1 MDNREVAEILEE
13 MATLMELNG
22 EGGFRIRAYTNAARG
37 IESLR
42 EPVATLAAEGK
53 LDSVRGIGKG
63 LAGRITG
70 LVETGRLPGL
80 DELKASVPEGLME
93 MTEIPGLGA
102 RRVRAIYEGLG
113 IVDVDALSRACES
126 GELEAMSGFGRK
138 TADRIAHGIQYMQKH
153 RGQYLCDNACE
164 EAEGIRVY
172 LEDQASVDRL
182 AVAGTIRR
190 RTETHRDVD
199 LVARTTDADGLA
211 GAFTRYG
218 EVAETV
224 ESGEMRVSV
233 MLESGMRA
241 NLWLVEEEEAFP
253 TALHHVTGSE
263 AHVTQV
269 RDRAAE
275 RGLKLNEHG
284 LFDGDRR
291 ILCEDEAALFEALGL
306 SQIPPELREG
316 DDEIRLAEAGVLP
329 GLVSRVDL
337 RGTLHVHTRHSDG
350 RADVMEMA
358 SAAADLGYGYVGICD
373 HSKAAAYAN
382 GLTED
387 RVRAQWDEIDS
398 VNGELEGIRVLKGI
412 EVDILGDGRLDF
424 EDEFLA
430 QFDVVVASVHSRFGM
445 TEAEATERIVRAVQ
459 NPHVHILGHPTGR
472 LLLSR
477 EGYPLDHHAVIDAA
491 AEANTAIE
499 LNANP
504 RRLELDWRH
513 IGYARE
519 KGVKIAI
526 NTDAHSVAGL
536 EQMEHGLGV
545 GRKGGLT
552 PADVLNAMPVDNFLA
567 WCAPPSL

>member
-22 EGGFRIRAYTNAARG
+22 EGGFRIRAYTNAARS

-80 DELKASVPEGLME
+80 EELKASVPEGLME

-102 RRVRAIYEGLG
+102 KRVRAIYEKLG
-113 IVDVDALSRACES
+113 IMDIDALSRACDS

-153 RGQYLCDNACE
+153 RGQFLCHNARE
-164 EAEGIRVY
+164 EAEAIRAF
-172 LEDQASVDRL
+172 LEDQADRL

-190 RTETHRDVD
+190 RTETNRDVD
-199 LVARTTDADGLA
+199 LVASTKDPDGLA
-211 GAFTRYG
+211 GAFVRYG
-218 EVAETV
+218 EVDEVV
-224 ESGEMRVSV
+224 EKGEARLSV
-233 MLESGMRA
+233 MLRSGMSA
-241 NLWLVEEEEAFP
+241 NLWMVHDEAFP
-253 TALHHVTGSE
+253 CALHHLTGSE
-263 AHVTQV
+263 AHVARV
-269 RDRAAE
+269 RDRAKE

-291 ILCEDEAALFEALGL
+291 IPCEDEAALFGALGL
-306 SQIPPELREG
+306 SEIPPELREG
-316 DDEIRLAEAGVLP
+316 EDEVRLAGCGALP
-329 GLVSRVDL
+329 RLVSRADL
-337 RGTLHVHTRHSDG
+337 IGTLHVHTRHSDG

-358 SAAADLGYGYVGICD
+358 SAAAGLGYGYIAICD

-382 GLTED
+382 GLTEE
-387 RVRAQWDEIDS
+387 RVRAQWEEIDS
-398 VNGELEGIRVLKGI
+398 VNAELQDIRVLKGI

-445 TEAEATERIVRAVQ
+445 TESEATERIVRAVQ
-459 NPHVHILGHPTGR
+459 NTHVHILGHPTGR

-477 EGYPLDHHAVIDAA
+477 EGYPLDHRAVIDAA

-504 RRLELDWRH
+504 RRLDMDWRH

-526 NTDAHSVAGL
+526 NTDAHSVEGL
-536 EQMEHGLGV
+536 EQMAHGLGV

-567 WCAPPSL
+567 WCALPSL

>member
-22 EGGFRIRAYTNAARG
+22 EGGFRIRAYTNAARS

-80 DELKASVPEGLME
+80 EELKASVPEGLME

-102 RRVRAIYEGLG
+102 KRVRAIYEELG
-113 IVDVDALSRACES
+113 IMDIDALSRACDS

-138 TADRIAHGIQYMQKH
+138 TADRIVHGIQYMQKH
-153 RGQYLCDNACE
+153 RGQFLCHNARE
-164 EAEGIRVY
+164 EAEAIRAF
-172 LEDQASVDRL
+172 LEDQADRL

-190 RTETHRDVD
+190 RTETNRDVD
-199 LVARTTDADGLA
+199 LVASTKDPDGLA
-211 GAFTRYG
+211 GAFVRYG
-218 EVAETV
+218 EVDEVVEKGET
-224 ESGEMRVSV
+224 RLSV
-233 MLESGMRA
+233 MLQSGMSA
-241 NLWLVEEEEAFP
+241 NLWIVPDEAFP
-253 TALHHVTGSE
+253 CALHHLTGSE
-263 AHVTQV
+263 AHVARV
-269 RDRAAE
+269 RDRAKE

-284 LFDGDRR
+284 LFDGEDRR
-291 ILCEDEAALFEALGL
+291 IPCEDEAALFGALGL
-306 SQIPPELREG
+306 SEIPPELREG
-316 DDEIRLAEAGVLP
+316 EDGIRLAECGALP
-329 GLVSRVDL
+329 RLVSRADL
-337 RGTLHVHTRHSDG
+337 IGTLHVHTRHSDG

-358 SAAADLGYGYVGICD
+358 SAAAGLGYGYIAICD

-382 GLTED
+382 GLTEE
-387 RVRAQWDEIDS
+387 RVRAQWEEIDT
-398 VNGELEGIRVLKGI
+398 VNGELQDIRVLKGI

-424 EDEFLA
+424 EDEFLE

-445 TEAEATERIVRAVQ
+445 TEVEATERIVRAVR

-477 EGYPLDHHAVIDAA
+477 EGYPLDHRAVIDAA

-504 RRLELDWRH
+504 RRLDVDWRH

-526 NTDAHSVAGL
+526 NTDAHSVEGL
-536 EQMEHGLGV
+536 DQMAHGLGV

-552 PADVLNAMPVDNFLA
+552 PADVLNAMPVDGFLA

>member
-80 DELKASVPEGLME
+80 EELKASVPEGLME
-93 MTEIPGLGA
+93 MTEVPGLGA
-102 RRVRAIYEGLG
+102 KRVRAIYEKLG
-113 IVDVDALSRACES
+113 IVDIDALSRACDS

-153 RGQYLCDNACE
+153 RGQFLCHNARE
-164 EAEGIRVY
+164 EAEAIRAF
-172 LEDQASVDRL
+172 LEDQADRL

-190 RTETHRDVD
+190 RTETNKDVD
-199 LVARTTDADGLA
+199 LVASTKDPDGLA
-211 GAFTRYG
+211 GAFVRYG
-218 EVAETV
+218 EVDEVVEKGET
-224 ESGEMRVSV
+224 RLSV
-233 MLESGMRA
+233 MLRSGMSA
-241 NLWLVEEEEAFP
+241 NLWMVHDEAFP
-253 TALHHVTGSE
+253 CALHHLTGSE
-263 AHVTQV
+263 AHVARV
-269 RDRAAE
+269 RDRAKE

-291 ILCEDEAALFEALGL
+291 IPCEDEAALFGALGL
-306 SQIPPELREG
+306 SEIPPELREG
-316 DDEIRLAEAGVLP
+316 EDEVRLAGCGALP
-329 GLVSRVDL
+329 RLVSRADL
-337 RGTLHVHTRHSDG
+337 IGTLHVHTRHSDG

-358 SAAADLGYGYVGICD
+358 SAAAGLGYGYIAICD

-382 GLTED
+382 GLTEE
-387 RVRAQWDEIDS
+387 RVRAQWEEIDS
-398 VNGELEGIRVLKGI
+398 VNAELQDIRVLKGI

-445 TEAEATERIVRAVQ
+445 TESEATERIVRAVQ
-459 NPHVHILGHPTGR
+459 NTHVHILGHPTGR

-477 EGYPLDHHAVIDAA
+477 EGYPLDHRAVIDAA

-504 RRLELDWRH
+504 RRLDMDWRH

-526 NTDAHSVAGL
+526 NTDAHSVEGL
-536 EQMEHGLGV
+536 EQMAHGLGV

-567 WCAPPSL
+567 WCALPSL

>member
-80 DELKASVPEGLME
+80 EELKASVPEGLME
-93 MTEIPGLGA
+93 MTEVPGLGA
-102 RRVRAIYEGLG
+102 KRVRAIYEKLG
-113 IVDVDALSRACES
+113 IMDIDALSRACDS

-153 RGQYLCDNACE
+153 RGQFLCHNARE
-164 EAEGIRVY
+164 EAEAIRAF
-172 LEDQASVDRL
+172 LEDQADRL

-190 RTETHRDVD
+190 RTETNRDVD
-199 LVARTTDADGLA
+199 LVASTKDPDGLA
-211 GAFTRYG
+211 GAFVRYG
-218 EVAETV
+218 EVEEVVEKGET
-224 ESGEMRVSV
+224 RLSV
-233 MLESGMRA
+233 MLQSGMSA
-241 NLWLVEEEEAFP
+241 NLWMVHDEAFP
-253 TALHHVTGSE
+253 CALHHLTGSE
-263 AHVTQV
+263 AHVARV
-269 RDRAAE
+269 RDRAKE

-291 ILCEDEAALFEALGL
+291 IPCEDEAALFGALGL
-306 SQIPPELREG
+306 SEIPPELREG
-316 DDEIRLAEAGVLP
+316 EDEVRLAGCGALP
-329 GLVSRVDL
+329 RLVSRADL
-337 RGTLHVHTRHSDG
+337 IGTLHVHTRHSDG

-358 SAAADLGYGYVGICD
+358 SAAAGLGYGYIGICD

-382 GLTED
+382 GLTEE
-387 RVRAQWDEIDS
+387 RVRAQWEEIDS
-398 VNGELEGIRVLKGI
+398 VNAELQDIRVLKGI

-445 TEAEATERIVRAVQ
+445 TESEATERIVRAVQ
-459 NPHVHILGHPTGR
+459 NTHVHILGHPTGR

-477 EGYPLDHHAVIDAA
+477 EGYPLDHRAVIDAA

-504 RRLELDWRH
+504 RRLDMDWRH

-526 NTDAHSVAGL
+526 NTDAHSVEGL
-536 EQMEHGLGV
+536 EQMAHGLGV

-567 WCAPPSL
+567 WCALPSL

>member
-80 DELKASVPEGLME
+80 EELKASVPEGLME
-93 MTEIPGLGA
+93 MTEVPGLGA
-102 RRVRAIYEGLG
+102 KRVRAIYEKLG
-113 IVDVDALSRACES
+113 IVDIDALSRACDS

-153 RGQYLCDNACE
+153 RGQFLCHNARE
-164 EAEGIRVY
+164 EAEAIRAF
-172 LEDQASVDRL
+172 LEDQADRL

-190 RTETHRDVD
+190 RTETNKDVD
-199 LVARTTDADGLA
+199 LVASTKDPDGLA
-211 GAFTRYG
+211 GAFVRYG
-218 EVAETV
+218 EVEEVVEKGET
-224 ESGEMRVSV
+224 RLSV
-233 MLESGMRA
+233 MLQSGMSA
-241 NLWLVEEEEAFP
+241 NLWMVHDEAFP
-253 TALHHVTGSE
+253 CALHHLTGSE
-263 AHVTQV
+263 AHVARV
-269 RDRAAE
+269 RDRAKE

-291 ILCEDEAALFEALGL
+291 IPCEDEAALFEALGL
-306 SQIPPELREG
+306 SEIPPELREG
-316 DDEIRLAEAGVLP
+316 EDGIRLAECGALP
-329 GLVSRVDL
+329 RLVSRADL
-337 RGTLHVHTRHSDG
+337 IGTLHVHTRHSDG

-358 SAAADLGYGYVGICD
+358 SAAAGLGYGYIGICD

-382 GLTED
+382 GLTEE
-387 RVRAQWDEIDS
+387 RVRAQWEEIDS
-398 VNGELEGIRVLKGI
+398 VNAELQDIRVLKGI

-445 TEAEATERIVRAVQ
+445 TEVEATERIVRAVQ

-477 EGYPLDHHAVIDAA
+477 EGYPLDHRAVIDAA

-504 RRLELDWRH
+504 RRLDMDWRH

-526 NTDAHSVAGL
+526 NTDAHSVEGL
-536 EQMEHGLGV
+536 EQMAHGLGV

>member
-80 DELKASVPEGLME
+80 EELKASVPEGLME

-102 RRVRAIYEGLG
+102 KRVRAIYEELG
-113 IVDVDALSRACES
+113 IMDIDALSRACDS

-153 RGQYLCDNACE
+153 RGQFLCHNARE
-164 EAEGIRVY
+164 EAEAIRAF
-172 LEDQASVDRL
+172 LEDQADRL

-190 RTETHRDVD
+190 RTETNRDVD
-199 LVARTTDADGLA
+199 LVASTKDPDGLA
-211 GAFTRYG
+211 GAFVRYG
-218 EVAETV
+218 EVDEVVEKGET
-224 ESGEMRVSV
+224 RLSV
-233 MLESGMRA
+233 MLQSGMSA
-241 NLWLVEEEEAFP
+241 NLWMVHDEAFP
-253 TALHHVTGSE
+253 CALHHLTGSE
-263 AHVTQV
+263 AHVARV
-269 RDRAAE
+269 RDRAKE

-284 LFDGDRR
+284 LFDGEDRR
-291 ILCEDEAALFEALGL
+291 IPCEDEAALFGALGL
-306 SQIPPELREG
+306 SEIPPELREG
-316 DDEIRLAEAGVLP
+316 EDGVRLAECGALP
-329 GLVSRVDL
+329 RLVSRADL
-337 RGTLHVHTRHSDG
+337 IGTLHVHTRHSDG

-358 SAAADLGYGYVGICD
+358 SAAAGLGYGYIAICD

-382 GLTED
+382 GLTEE
-387 RVRAQWDEIDS
+387 RVRAQWEEIDT
-398 VNGELEGIRVLKGI
+398 VNGELQDIRVLKGI

-424 EDEFLA
+424 EDEFLE

-445 TEAEATERIVRAVQ
+445 TEVEATERIVRAVR

-504 RRLELDWRH
+504 RRLDVDWRH

-526 NTDAHSVAGL
+526 NTDAHSVEGL

-552 PADVLNAMPVDNFLA
+552 ATDVLNAMPVDGFLA

>member
-42 EPVATLAAEGK
+42 VPVAELVVERK

-70 LVETGRLPGL
+70 LVETGCLPGL
-80 DELKASVPEGLME
+80 EELRASVPEGLLE

-102 RRVRAIYEGLG
+102 KRVRAIYEGLG
-113 IVDVDALSRACES
+113 IVDIDALSRACDS
-126 GELEAMSGFGRK
+126 GELEAMTGFGRK

-153 RGQYLCDNACE
+153 RGQFLCHNARE
-164 EAEGIRVY
+164 EAEDIRAY
-172 LEDQASVDRL
+172 LEGQASADL
-182 AVAGTIRR
+182 LTVAGSIRR
-190 RTETHRDVD
+190 RMETSKDVD
-199 LVARTTDADGLA
+199 LVACTKDPDGLA
-211 GAFTRYG
+211 GAFTGYG
-218 EVAETV
+218 EVAEVV
-224 ESGEMRVSV
+224 EAGEMRLSV
-233 MLESGMRA
+233 MLKSGMRA
-241 NLWLVEEEEAFP
+241 NLWLVKEEAFP
-253 TALHHVTGSE
+253 AALHHVTGSQ
-263 AHVTQV
+263 AHVAQV
-269 RDRAAE
+269 RERASQ

-291 ILCEDEAALFEALGL
+291 IPCEDEAALFEALGL
-306 SQIPPELREG
+306 SEIPPELREG
-316 DDEIRLAEAGVLP
+316 EDEIRQAEVGALP
-329 GLVSRVDL
+329 GLVSRSDL

-358 SAAADLGYGYVGICD
+358 SAAAGLGYGYIGICD
-373 HSKAAAYAN
+373 HSKAAAYAK

-387 RVRAQWDEIDS
+387 RVRAQWEEIES
-398 VNGELEGIRVLKGI
+398 VDAELEEIRVLKGI

-424 EDEFLA
+424 EDEFLE

-445 TEAEATERIVRAVQ
+445 NESEATERIVRAVR

-477 EGYPLDHHAVIDAA
+477 EGYPLDLRAVIDAA

-504 RRLELDWRH
+504 RRLDLDWRH

-526 NTDAHSVAGL
+526 NTDAHSVEGL

-545 GRKGGLT
+545 GRKGGL
-552 PADVLNAMPVDNFLA
+552 PAADVLNAMSVDEFLA
-567 WCAPPSL
+567 WCATTGL

>member
-80 DELKASVPEGLME
+80 EELKASVPEGLME

-102 RRVRAIYEGLG
+102 KRVRAIYEELG
-113 IVDVDALSRACES
+113 IMDIDALSRACDS

-153 RGQYLCDNACE
+153 RGQFLCHNARE
-164 EAEGIRVY
+164 EAEAIRAF
-172 LEDQASVDRL
+172 LEDQADRL

-190 RTETHRDVD
+190 RTETNRDVD
-199 LVARTTDADGLA
+199 LVASTKDPDGLA
-211 GAFTRYG
+211 GAFVRYG
-218 EVAETV
+218 EVDEVVEKGET
-224 ESGEMRVSV
+224 RLSV
-233 MLESGMRA
+233 MLQSGMSA
-241 NLWLVEEEEAFP
+241 NLWMVHDEAFP
-253 TALHHVTGSE
+253 CALHHLTGSE
-263 AHVTQV
+263 AHVARV
-269 RDRAAE
+269 RDRAKE

-291 ILCEDEAALFEALGL
+291 IPCEDEAALFEALGL
-306 SQIPPELREG
+306 SEIPPELREG
-316 DDEIRLAEAGVLP
+316 EDEVRLAGCGALP
-329 GLVSRVDL
+329 RLVSRADL
-337 RGTLHVHTRHSDG
+337 IGTLHVHTRHSDG

-358 SAAADLGYGYVGICD
+358 SAAAGLGYGYIAICD

-382 GLTED
+382 GLTEE
-387 RVRAQWDEIDS
+387 RVRAQWEEIDT
-398 VNGELEGIRVLKGI
+398 VNGELQDIRVLKGI

-424 EDEFLA
+424 EDEFLE

-445 TEAEATERIVRAVQ
+445 TEVEATERIVRAVR

-504 RRLELDWRH
+504 RRLDVDWRH
-513 IGYARE
+513 VGYARQ

-526 NTDAHSVAGL
+526 NTDAHSVEGL
-536 EQMEHGLGV
+536 EQMKYGLGV

-552 PADVLNAMPVDNFLA
+552 AADVLNAMPVDDFLA
-567 WCAPPSL
+567 WRATGL

>member
-70 LVETGRLPGL
+70 LMETGRLPGL
-80 DELKASVPEGLME
+80 EELKASVPEGLME

-102 RRVRAIYEGLG
+102 KRVRAIYEELG
-113 IVDVDALSRACES
+113 IMDIDALSRACDS
-126 GELEAMSGFGRK
+126 GELEALSGFGRK

-153 RGQYLCDNACE
+153 RGQFLCHNARE
-164 EAEGIRVY
+164 EAEGIRAF
-172 LEDQASVDRL
+172 LEDQEGVDRL
-182 AVAGTIRR
+182 AVAGSVRR
-190 RTETHRDVD
+190 RTETHKDVD
-199 LVARTTDADGLA
+199 LVARTTDPDGVA

-224 ESGEMRVSV
+224 ETGERRVSV
-233 MLESGMRA
+233 TMKSGMRA
-241 NLWLVEEEEAFP
+241 NLWLVKEEAFP
-253 TALHHVTGSE
+253 TALYHVTGSE
-263 AHVTQV
+263 VHVAQV

-291 ILCEDEAALFEALGL
+291 IPCEDEAALFEALGL
-306 SQIPPELREG
+306 SEIPPELREG
-316 DDEIRLAEAGVLP
+316 EDEIRLAECGALP
-329 GLVSRVDL
+329 RLVSRADL
-337 RGTLHVHTRHSDG
+337 IGTLHVHTRHSDG

-358 SAAADLGYGYVGICD
+358 SAAAGLGYGYIGICD

-382 GLTED
+382 GLTEG
-387 RVRAQWDEIDS
+387 RVRAQWEEIDS
-398 VNGELEGIRVLKGI
+398 VNAELQDVRVLKGI

-424 EDEFLA
+424 EDDFLE
-430 QFDVVVASVHSRFGM
+430 QFDIVVASVHSRFAM
-445 TEAEATERIVRAVQ
+445 TEAEATDRIVCAVQ

-477 EGYPLDHHAVIDAA
+477 EGYPLDHRAVIDAA

-504 RRLELDWRH
+504 RRLDMDWRH

-526 NTDAHSVAGL
+526 NTDAHSVEGL
-536 EQMEHGLGV
+536 EQMKYGLGV

-552 PADVLNAMPVDNFLA
+552 PADVLNAMPLDGFLA
-567 WCAPPSL
+567 WCATGL

>member
-13 MATLMELNG
+13 MAALMELNG

-80 DELKASVPEGLME
+80 EELKASVPEGLME

-102 RRVRAIYEGLG
+102 KRVRAIYEELG
-113 IVDVDALSRACES
+113 IADIDALSRACDS

-153 RGQYLCDNACE
+153 RGQFLCNNARE
-164 EAEGIRVY
+164 EAEAIRAF
-172 LEDQASVDRL
+172 LEDQEGVDRL
-182 AVAGTIRR
+182 AVAGSVRR

-199 LVARTTDADGLA
+199 LVACTKDAAGLA

-218 EVAETV
+218 EVAEAV

-233 MLESGMRA
+233 MLASGMRA
-241 NLWLVEEEEAFP
+241 NLWLVKEEAFP
-253 TALHHVTGSE
+253 TALYHVTGSE
-263 AHVTQV
+263 VHVAQV

-291 ILCEDEAALFEALGL
+291 IPCEDEAALFEALGL
-306 SQIPPELREG
+306 SEIPPELREG
-316 DDEIRLAEAGVLP
+316 EDEIRLAECGALP
-329 GLVSRVDL
+329 RLVSRADL
-337 RGTLHVHTRHSDG
+337 IGTLHVHTRHSDG

-358 SAAADLGYGYVGICD
+358 SAAAGLGYGYIGICD

-387 RVRAQWDEIDS
+387 RVRAQWEEIDS
-398 VNGELEGIRVLKGI
+398 VNAELQDVRVLKGI

-424 EDEFLA
+424 EDDFLA

-477 EGYPLDHHAVIDAA
+477 EGYPLDHRAVIDAA

-504 RRLELDWRH
+504 RRLDMDWRH

-526 NTDAHSVAGL
+526 NTDAHSVEGL
-536 EQMEHGLGV
+536 DQMKYGLGV

-552 PADVLNAMPVDNFLA
+552 PADVLNAMTEDEFLSWRA
-567 WCAPPSL
+567 TGL

>member
-80 DELKASVPEGLME
+80 EELKASVPEGLME
-93 MTEIPGLGA
+93 MTEVPGLGA
-102 RRVRAIYEGLG
+102 KRVRAIYEKLG
-113 IVDVDALSRACES
+113 IVDIDALSRACDS

-153 RGQYLCDNACE
+153 RGQFLCHNARE
-164 EAEGIRVY
+164 EAEAIRAF
-172 LEDQASVDRL
+172 LEDQADRL

-190 RTETHRDVD
+190 RTETNRDVD
-199 LVARTTDADGLA
+199 LVASTKDPDGLA
-211 GAFTRYG
+211 GAFVRYG
-218 EVAETV
+218 EVDEVV
-224 ESGEMRVSV
+224 EKGEARLSV
-233 MLESGMRA
+233 MLRSGMSA
-241 NLWLVEEEEAFP
+241 NLWMVHDEAFP
-253 TALHHVTGSE
+253 CALHHLTGSE
-263 AHVTQV
+263 AHVARV
-269 RDRAAE
+269 RDRAKE

-284 LFDGDRR
+284 LFDGEDRR
-291 ILCEDEAALFEALGL
+291 IPCEDEAALFGALGL
-306 SQIPPELREG
+306 SEIPPELREG
-316 DDEIRLAEAGVLP
+316 EDEVRLAGCGALP
-329 GLVSRVDL
+329 RLVSRADL
-337 RGTLHVHTRHSDG
+337 IGTLHVHTRHSDG

-358 SAAADLGYGYVGICD
+358 SAAAGLGYGYIAICD

-382 GLTED
+382 GLTEE
-387 RVRAQWDEIDS
+387 RVRAQWEEIDS
-398 VNGELEGIRVLKGI
+398 VNAELQDIRVLKGI

-445 TEAEATERIVRAVQ
+445 TESEATERIVRAVQ
-459 NPHVHILGHPTGR
+459 NTHVHILGHPTGR

-477 EGYPLDHHAVIDAA
+477 EGYPLDHRAVIDAA

-504 RRLELDWRH
+504 RRLDMDWRH

-526 NTDAHSVAGL
+526 NTDAHSVEGL
-536 EQMEHGLGV
+536 EQMAHGLGV

-567 WCAPPSL
+567 WCALPSL

>member
-80 DELKASVPEGLME
+80 EELKASVPEGLME

-102 RRVRAIYEGLG
+102 KRVRAIYEELG
-113 IVDVDALSRACES
+113 IMDIDALSRACDS

-153 RGQYLCDNACE
+153 RGQFLCHNARE
-164 EAEGIRVY
+164 EAEAIRAF
-172 LEDQASVDRL
+172 LEDQADRL

-190 RTETHRDVD
+190 RTETNRDVD
-199 LVARTTDADGLA
+199 LVASTKDPDGLA
-211 GAFTRYG
+211 GAFVRYG
-218 EVAETV
+218 EVDEVVEKGET
-224 ESGEMRVSV
+224 RLSV
-233 MLESGMRA
+233 MLQSGMSA
-241 NLWLVEEEEAFP
+241 NLWMVHDEAFP
-253 TALHHVTGSE
+253 CALHHLTGSE
-263 AHVTQV
+263 AHVARV
-269 RDRAAE
+269 RDRAKE

-291 ILCEDEAALFEALGL
+291 IPCEDEAALFEALGL
-306 SQIPPELREG
+306 SEIPPELREG
-316 DDEIRLAEAGVLP
+316 EDEVRLAGCGALP
-329 GLVSRVDL
+329 RLVSRADL
-337 RGTLHVHTRHSDG
+337 IGTLHVHTRHSDG

-358 SAAADLGYGYVGICD
+358 SAAAGLGYGYIAICD

-382 GLTED
+382 GLTEE
-387 RVRAQWDEIDS
+387 RVRAQWEEIDT
-398 VNGELEGIRVLKGI
+398 VNGELQDIRVLKGI

-424 EDEFLA
+424 EDEFLE

-445 TEAEATERIVRAVQ
+445 TEVEATERIVRAVR

-504 RRLELDWRH
+504 RRLDVDWRH
-513 IGYARE
+513 VGYARQ

-526 NTDAHSVAGL
+526 NTDAHSVEGL
-536 EQMEHGLGV
+536 EQMKYGLGV

-552 PADVLNAMPVDNFLA
+552 AADVLNAMPVDDFLA
-567 WCAPPSL
+567 WCATGL

>member
-80 DELKASVPEGLME
+80 EELKASVPEGLME

-102 RRVRAIYEGLG
+102 KRVRAIYEELG
-113 IVDVDALSRACES
+113 IMDIDELSRACDS

-153 RGQYLCDNACE
+153 RGQFLCHNARE
-164 EAEGIRVY
+164 EAEAIRAF
-172 LEDQASVDRL
+172 LEDQADRL

-190 RTETHRDVD
+190 RTETNRDVD
-199 LVARTTDADGLA
+199 LVASTKDPDGLA
-211 GAFTRYG
+211 GAFVRYG
-218 EVAETV
+218 EVEEVVEKGET
-224 ESGEMRVSV
+224 RLSV
-233 MLESGMRA
+233 MLQSGMSA
-241 NLWLVEEEEAFP
+241 NLWMVHDEAFP
-253 TALHHVTGSE
+253 CALHHLTGSE
-263 AHVTQV
+263 AHVARV
-269 RDRAAE
+269 RDRAKE

-291 ILCEDEAALFEALGL
+291 IPCEDEAALFEALGL
-306 SQIPPELREG
+306 SEIPPELREG
-316 DDEIRLAEAGVLP
+316 EDEVRLAGCGALP
-329 GLVSRVDL
+329 RLVSRADL
-337 RGTLHVHTRHSDG
+337 IGTLHVHTRHSDG

-358 SAAADLGYGYVGICD
+358 SAAAGLGYGYIAICD

-382 GLTED
+382 GLTEE
-387 RVRAQWDEIDS
+387 RVRAQWEEIDT
-398 VNGELEGIRVLKGI
+398 VNGELQDIRVLKGI

-424 EDEFLA
+424 EDEFLE

-445 TEAEATERIVRAVQ
+445 TEVEATERIVRAVR

-491 AEANTAIE
+491 AVANTAIE

-504 RRLELDWRH
+504 RRLDVDWRH

-526 NTDAHSVAGL
+526 NTDAHSVEGL

-552 PADVLNAMPVDNFLA
+552 AADVLNAMPVDGFLA

>member
-80 DELKASVPEGLME
+80 EELKASVPEGLME

-102 RRVRAIYEGLG
+102 KRVRAIYEELG
-113 IVDVDALSRACES
+113 IADIDALSRACDS

-153 RGQYLCDNACE
+153 RGQFLCNNARE
-164 EAEGIRVY
+164 EAEAIRAF
-172 LEDQASVDRL
+172 LEDQEGVDRL
-182 AVAGTIRR
+182 AVAGSVRR
-190 RTETHRDVD
+190 RTESHRDVD
-199 LVARTTDADGLA
+199 LVACTKDAAGLA

-218 EVAETV
+218 EVAEAV

-233 MLESGMRA
+233 MLASGMRA
-241 NLWLVEEEEAFP
+241 NLWLVKEEAFP
-253 TALHHVTGSE
+253 TTLYHVTGSE
-263 AHVTQV
+263 VHVAQV

-291 ILCEDEAALFEALGL
+291 IPCEDEAALFEALGL
-306 SQIPPELREG
+306 SEIPPELREG
-316 DDEIRLAEAGVLP
+316 EDEIRLAECGALP
-329 GLVSRVDL
+329 RLVSRADL
-337 RGTLHVHTRHSDG
+337 IGTLHVHTRHSDG

-358 SAAADLGYGYVGICD
+358 SAAAGLGYGYIGICD

-387 RVRAQWDEIDS
+387 RVRAQWEEIDS
-398 VNGELEGIRVLKGI
+398 VNAELQDVRVLKGI

-477 EGYPLDHHAVIDAA
+477 EGYPLDHRAVIDAA

-504 RRLELDWRH
+504 RRLDMDWRH

-526 NTDAHSVAGL
+526 NTDAHSVEGL
-536 EQMEHGLGV
+536 DQMKYGLGV

-552 PADVLNAMPVDNFLA
+552 PSDVLNAMTA
-567 WCAPPSL
+567 G

>member
-80 DELKASVPEGLME
+80 EELKASVPEGLME
-93 MTEIPGLGA
+93 MTEVPGLGA
-102 RRVRAIYEGLG
+102 KRVRAIYEKLG
-113 IVDVDALSRACES
+113 IVDIDALSRACDS

-153 RGQYLCDNACE
+153 RGQFLCHNARE
-164 EAEGIRVY
+164 EAEAIRAF
-172 LEDQASVDRL
+172 LEDQADRL

-190 RTETHRDVD
+190 RTETNKDVD
-199 LVARTTDADGLA
+199 LVASTKDPDGLA
-211 GAFTRYG
+211 GAFVRYG
-218 EVAETV
+218 EVEEVV
-224 ESGEMRVSV
+224 EKGEARLSV
-233 MLESGMRA
+233 MLQSGMSA
-241 NLWLVEEEEAFP
+241 NLWMVHDEAFP
-253 TALHHVTGSE
+253 CALHHLTGSE
-263 AHVTQV
+263 AHVARV
-269 RDRAAE
+269 RDRAKE

-291 ILCEDEAALFEALGL
+291 IPCEDEAALFGALGL
-306 SQIPPELREG
+306 SEIPPELREG
-316 DDEIRLAEAGVLP
+316 EDEVRLAGCGALP
-329 GLVSRVDL
+329 RLVSRADL
-337 RGTLHVHTRHSDG
+337 IGTLHVHTRHSDG

-358 SAAADLGYGYVGICD
+358 SAAAGLGYGYIAICD

-382 GLTED
+382 GLTEE
-387 RVRAQWDEIDS
+387 RVRAQWEEIDS
-398 VNGELEGIRVLKGI
+398 VNAELQDIRVLKGI

-445 TEAEATERIVRAVQ
+445 TESEATERIVRAVQ
-459 NPHVHILGHPTGR
+459 NTHVHILGHPTGR

-477 EGYPLDHHAVIDAA
+477 EGYPLDHRAVIDAA

-504 RRLELDWRH
+504 RRLDMDWRH

-526 NTDAHSVAGL
+526 NTDAHSVEGL
-536 EQMEHGLGV
+536 EQMAHGLGV

-567 WCAPPSL
+567 WCALPSL

>member
-22 EGGFRIRAYTNAARG
+22 EGGFRIRAYTNAARS

-80 DELKASVPEGLME
+80 EELKASVPEGLME

-102 RRVRAIYEGLG
+102 KRVRAIYEELG
-113 IVDVDALSRACES
+113 IMDIDALSRACDS

-153 RGQYLCDNACE
+153 RGQFLCHNARE
-164 EAEGIRVY
+164 EAEAIRAF
-172 LEDQASVDRL
+172 LEDQADRL

-190 RTETHRDVD
+190 RTETNRDVD
-199 LVARTTDADGLA
+199 LVASTKDPDGLA
-211 GAFTRYG
+211 GAFVRYG
-218 EVAETV
+218 EVDEVVEKGET
-224 ESGEMRVSV
+224 RLSV
-233 MLESGMRA
+233 MLQSGMSA
-241 NLWLVEEEEAFP
+241 NLWIVPDEAFP
-253 TALHHVTGSE
+253 CALHHLTGSE
-263 AHVTQV
+263 AHVARV
-269 RDRAAE
+269 RDRAKE

-284 LFDGDRR
+284 LFDGEDRR
-291 ILCEDEAALFEALGL
+291 IPCEDEAALFEALGL
-306 SQIPPELREG
+306 SEIPPELREG
-316 DDEIRLAEAGVLP
+316 EDGIRLAGCGALP
-329 GLVSRVDL
+329 RLVSRADL
-337 RGTLHVHTRHSDG
+337 IGTLHVHTRHSDG

-358 SAAADLGYGYVGICD
+358 SAAAGLGYGYIGICD

-382 GLTED
+382 GLTEE
-387 RVRAQWDEIDS
+387 RVRAQWEEIDS
-398 VNGELEGIRVLKGI
+398 VNAELQDIRVLKGI

-445 TEAEATERIVRAVQ
+445 TEVEATERIVRAVQ

-477 EGYPLDHHAVIDAA
+477 EGYPLDHRAVIDAA

-504 RRLELDWRH
+504 RRLDMDWRH

-526 NTDAHSVAGL
+526 NTDAHSVEGL
-536 EQMEHGLGV
+536 EQMAHGLGV

>member
-22 EGGFRIRAYTNAARG
+22 EGGFRIRAYTNAARS

-80 DELKASVPEGLME
+80 EELKASVPEGLME
-93 MTEIPGLGA
+93 MTEVPGLGA
-102 RRVRAIYEGLG
+102 KRVRAIYEKLG
-113 IVDVDALSRACES
+113 IVDIDALSRACDS

-153 RGQYLCDNACE
+153 RGQFLCHNARE
-164 EAEGIRVY
+164 EAEAIRAF
-172 LEDQASVDRL
+172 LEDQADRL

-190 RTETHRDVD
+190 RTETNRDVD
-199 LVARTTDADGLA
+199 LVASTKDPDGLA
-211 GAFTRYG
+211 GAFVRYG
-218 EVAETV
+218 EVEEVVEKGET
-224 ESGEMRVSV
+224 RLSV
-233 MLESGMRA
+233 MLQSGMSA
-241 NLWLVEEEEAFP
+241 NLWMVHDEAFP
-253 TALHHVTGSE
+253 CALHHLTGSE
-263 AHVTQV
+263 AHVARV
-269 RDRAAE
+269 RDRAKE

-291 ILCEDEAALFEALGL
+291 IPCEDEAALFGALGL
-306 SQIPPELREG
+306 SEIPPELREG
-316 DDEIRLAEAGVLP
+316 EDEVRLAGCGALP
-329 GLVSRVDL
+329 RLVSRADL
-337 RGTLHVHTRHSDG
+337 IGTLHVHTRHSDG

-358 SAAADLGYGYVGICD
+358 SAAAGLGYGYIAICD

-382 GLTED
+382 GLTEE
-387 RVRAQWDEIDS
+387 RVRAQWEEIDS
-398 VNGELEGIRVLKGI
+398 VNAELQDIRVLKGI

-445 TEAEATERIVRAVQ
+445 TESEATERIVRAVQ
-459 NPHVHILGHPTGR
+459 NTHVHILGHPTGR

-477 EGYPLDHHAVIDAA
+477 EGYPLDHRAVIDAA

-504 RRLELDWRH
+504 RRLDMDWRH

-526 NTDAHSVAGL
+526 NTDAHSVEGL
-536 EQMEHGLGV
+536 EQMAHGLGV

-567 WCAPPSL
+567 WCALPSL

>member
-80 DELKASVPEGLME
+80 EELKASVPEGLME

-102 RRVRAIYEGLG
+102 KRVRAIYEELG
-113 IVDVDALSRACES
+113 IMDIDALSRACDS

-153 RGQYLCDNACE
+153 RGQFLCHNARE
-164 EAEGIRVY
+164 EAEAIRAF
-172 LEDQASVDRL
+172 LEDQADRL

-190 RTETHRDVD
+190 RTETNRDVD
-199 LVARTTDADGLA
+199 LVASTKDPDGLA
-211 GAFTRYG
+211 GAFVRYG
-218 EVAETV
+218 EVDEVVEKGET
-224 ESGEMRVSV
+224 RLSV
-233 MLESGMRA
+233 MLQSGMSA
-241 NLWLVEEEEAFP
+241 NLWMVHDEAFP
-253 TALHHVTGSE
+253 CALHHLTGSE
-263 AHVTQV
+263 AHVARV
-269 RDRAAE
+269 RDKAKE

-284 LFDGDRR
+284 LFDGEDRR
-291 ILCEDEAALFEALGL
+291 IPCEDEAALFGALGL
-306 SQIPPELREG
+306 SEIPPELREG
-316 DDEIRLAEAGVLP
+316 EDGVRLAECGALP
-329 GLVSRVDL
+329 RLVSRADL
-337 RGTLHVHTRHSDG
+337 IGTLHVHTRHSDG

-358 SAAADLGYGYVGICD
+358 SAAAGLGYGYIAICD

-382 GLTED
+382 GLTEE
-387 RVRAQWDEIDS
+387 RVRAQWEEIDT
-398 VNGELEGIRVLKGI
+398 VNGELQDIRVLKGI

-424 EDEFLA
+424 EDEFLE

-445 TEAEATERIVRAVQ
+445 TEVEATERIVRAVR

-504 RRLELDWRH
+504 RRLDVDWRH

-526 NTDAHSVAGL
+526 NTDAHSVEGL

-552 PADVLNAMPVDNFLA
+552 ATDVLNAMPVDGFLA

>member
-80 DELKASVPEGLME
+80 EELKASVPEGLME
-93 MTEIPGLGA
+93 MTEVPGLGA
-102 RRVRAIYEGLG
+102 KRVRAIYEKLG
-113 IVDVDALSRACES
+113 IMDIDALSRACDS

-153 RGQYLCDNACE
+153 RGQFLCHNARE
-164 EAEGIRVY
+164 EAEAIRAF
-172 LEDQASVDRL
+172 LEDQADRL

-190 RTETHRDVD
+190 RTETNKDVD
-199 LVARTTDADGLA
+199 LVASTKDPDGLA
-211 GAFTRYG
+211 GAFVRYG
-218 EVAETV
+218 EVDEVVEKGET
-224 ESGEMRVSV
+224 RLSV
-233 MLESGMRA
+233 MLRSGMSA
-241 NLWLVEEEEAFP
+241 NLWMVHDEAFP
-253 TALHHVTGSE
+253 CALHHLTGSE
-263 AHVTQV
+263 AHVARV
-269 RDRAAE
+269 RDRAKE

-291 ILCEDEAALFEALGL
+291 IPCEDEAALFGALGL
-306 SQIPPELREG
+306 SEIPPELREG
-316 DDEIRLAEAGVLP
+316 EDEVRLAGCGALP
-329 GLVSRVDL
+329 RLVSRADL
-337 RGTLHVHTRHSDG
+337 IGTLHVHTRHSDG

-358 SAAADLGYGYVGICD
+358 SAAAGLGYGYIAICD

-382 GLTED
+382 GLTEE
-387 RVRAQWDEIDS
+387 RVRAQWEEIDS
-398 VNGELEGIRVLKGI
+398 VNAELQDIRVLKGI

-445 TEAEATERIVRAVQ
+445 TESEATERIVRAVQ
-459 NPHVHILGHPTGR
+459 NTHVHILGHPTGR

-477 EGYPLDHHAVIDAA
+477 EGYPLDHRAVIDAA

-504 RRLELDWRH
+504 RRLDMDWRH

-526 NTDAHSVAGL
+526 NTDAHSVEGL
-536 EQMEHGLGV
+536 EQMAHGLGV

-567 WCAPPSL
+567 WCALPSL

>member
-22 EGGFRIRAYTNAARG
+22 EGGFRIRAYTNAARS

-80 DELKASVPEGLME
+80 EELKASVPEGLME

-102 RRVRAIYEGLG
+102 KRVRAIYEELG
-113 IVDVDALSRACES
+113 IMDIDALSRACDS

-138 TADRIAHGIQYMQKH
+138 TADRIVHGIQYMQKH
-153 RGQYLCDNACE
+153 RGQFLCHNARE
-164 EAEGIRVY
+164 EAEAIRAF
-172 LEDQASVDRL
+172 LEDQADRL

-190 RTETHRDVD
+190 RTETNRDVD
-199 LVARTTDADGLA
+199 LVASTKDPDGLA
-211 GAFTRYG
+211 GAFVRYG
-218 EVAETV
+218 EVDEVVEKGET
-224 ESGEMRVSV
+224 RLSV
-233 MLESGMRA
+233 MLQSGMSA
-241 NLWLVEEEEAFP
+241 NLWIVPDEAFP
-253 TALHHVTGSE
+253 CALHHLTGSE
-263 AHVTQV
+263 AHVARV
-269 RDRAAE
+269 RDRAKE

-284 LFDGDRR
+284 LFDGEDRR
-291 ILCEDEAALFEALGL
+291 IPCEDEAALFGALGL
-306 SQIPPELREG
+306 SEIPPELREG
-316 DDEIRLAEAGVLP
+316 EDGIRLAECGALP
-329 GLVSRVDL
+329 RLVSRADL
-337 RGTLHVHTRHSDG
+337 IGTLHVHTRHSDG

-358 SAAADLGYGYVGICD
+358 SAAAGLGYGYIAICD

-382 GLTED
+382 GLTEE
-387 RVRAQWDEIDS
+387 RVRAQWEEIDT
-398 VNGELEGIRVLKGI
+398 VNGELQDIRVLKGI

-424 EDEFLA
+424 EDEFLE

-445 TEAEATERIVRAVQ
+445 TEVEATERIVRAVR

-477 EGYPLDHHAVIDAA
+477 EGYPLDHRAVIDAA
-491 AEANTAIE
+491 AVANTAIE

-504 RRLELDWRH
+504 RRLDMDWRH

-526 NTDAHSVAGL
+526 NTDAHSVEGL
-536 EQMEHGLGV
+536 EQMAHGLGV

-552 PADVLNAMPVDNFLA
+552 PSDVLNAMPVDNFLA